1 MILGSISVSGQQP
14 TYLSPNPSAVN
25 WWQVRVNVG
34 LGEGQV
40 GSCLDTDIDP
50 NIVLKSNVKVL
61 ENKGGD
67 NQLKKLL
74 ICK

>member
-1 MILGSISVSGQQP
+1 ML
-14 TYLSPNPSAVN
+14 
-25 WWQVRVNVG
+25 G

>member
-1 MILGSISVSGQQP
+1 M
-14 TYLSPNPSAVN
+14 
-25 WWQVRVNVG
+25 
-34 LGEGQV
+34 

-50 NIVLKSNVKVL
+50 NIVQKSNVKVL
-61 ENKGGD
+61 KNKGGD